1 MCVARKRDVQG
12 LPPVL
17 HVRGGTVERLEQI
30 MGEIAHYA
38 PPDLCHDWERRIRA
52 ILWQQGEQFI
62 APMMRRP

>member
-1 MCVARKRDVQG
+1 
-12 LPPVL
+12 
-17 HVRGGTVERLEQI
+17 VRGGTVERLEQI